1 MFKRLFLAALSI
13 LSLISPTAAQQPA
26 EATDSVASQ
35 PAAEQ
40 KVDKVS
46 YSGVAR
52 KYIIDDII
60 VTGVQH
66 MDQSL
71 LVNLSGLRKG
81 QEVAIPGDEITQS
94 VKRYLNNG
102 LFSDVKMYYKDTQ
115 DGHVAIEI
123 ALKERPRL
131 SKVNFIGLKRS
142 EVKEVHDKV
151 AIMEEAQV
159 TPFLIK
165 RAEKYVKDYFVG
177 KGFYNVVVNVSQR
190 ADRINE
196 NHVILDVNVDKK
208 DKVKVHRLSFHGNN
222 AMSYRKLNK
231 AMKKTNQKGL
241 MNFFRTKKFV
251 KELYEKDLVALVD
264 FYNENGYHDA
274 KVVNQTVAPYKD
286 NMVDID
292 VYIEEGNKYYLG
304 DINWVGNS
312 LYSGE
317 YLSHVLGMK
326 RGDVYDTKKMNKR
339 LFEAD
344 DAVHNLYMDNGYLF
358 SNITPVETRVEGD
371 TIDIEM
377 RVVEGS
383 QATINEVIINGNDKT
398 KEHVVRR
405 EIRTKPGQLFN
416 KSELIRTVRELAQL
430 GHFNPETINPVP
442 QPDYENGTVDI
453 VYNLEE
459 KSNDQIELSG
469 GWGAGM
475 FVGSLGVSFNNF
487 SIQNIFNKE
496 AYSPLPTGDGQKLS
510 LKAQAN
516 GKYFKSLSFSF
527 TEPWLGGKRPNSF
540 SLSGFY
546 SSQTGVSSS
555 YYNNFYNGYSSG
567 YTNTENTVPSK
578 SSISQFRKVSGFSVG
593 FGKRLTWPDD
603 WFVLSLELSYQ
614 HYRLRNW
621 QYFLMQNGQSHN
633 IALGV
638 TLTRNSIDNPIF
650 TRSGSLFSIGVKFT
664 PPYSAFSHH
673 DWRNEDDQ
681 QKLYN
686 FIEYH
691 KWSLKGQVFKPLTP
705 NRKLILMG
713 KFEMGFLGYYDRYR
727 KSPFEKFVMGGDG
740 MSGYSTYGEET
751 IGLRGYENSS
761 LTPRA
766 SSSYSYDGNIYNKYT
781 MELRYPITLQPQ
793 ATVFVLAFAEAG
805 NCWSRFEDYSP
816 FDLKRSAGLGIRIF
830 LPIFGLLGMDWGYGF
845 DEVSGYNGAGGSQFH
860 FVMGQSF

>member
-1 MFKRLFLAALSI
+1 MLKNLLLAALSI
-13 LSLISPTAAQQPA
+13 ISLGLSARAQSVAQPDSLAAS
-26 EATDSVASQ
+26 TDSE
-35 PAAEQ
+35 PQ

-66 MDQSL
+66 MDQTL

-102 LFSDVKMYYKDTQ
+102 LFSDVKMYYKDTK

-142 EVKEVHDKV
+142 DIKDVQDKV

-177 KGFYNVVVNVSQR
+177 KGFFNVEVNVNQR
-190 ADRINE
+190 VDRINE
-196 NHVILDVNVDKK
+196 NHVILDITVDKK
-208 DKVKVHRLSFHGNN
+208 DKVKVHKLNFHGNKV
-222 AMSYRKLNK
+222 MTYRKLNR

-241 MNFFRTKKFV
+241 MNLFRTKKFV
-251 KELYEKDLVALVD
+251 KDLYEKDLVALVD
-264 FYNENGYHDA
+264 YYNEHGYHDA
-274 KVVNQTVAPYKD
+274 KVVNQTVVPYKD
-286 NMVDID
+286 DMVDID

-304 DINWVGNS
+304 DIKWVGNS
-312 LYSGE
+312 IYTGE
-317 YLSHVLGMK
+317 YLSRVLGMK
-326 RGDVYDTKKMNKR
+326 RGDVYDTKKLNKR
-339 LFEAD
+339 LFEED

-358 SNITPVETRVEGD
+358 SNITPVEARVDGD
-371 TIDIEM
+371 TIDLEM
-377 RVVEGS
+377 RVVEGT
-383 QATINEVIINGNDKT
+383 QATINEVVINGNDKT

-405 EIRTKPGQLFN
+405 EIRTKPGQLFS

-442 QPDYENGTVDI
+442 QPNYENGTVDI

-540 SLSGFY
+540 SISGFY

-567 YTNTENTVPSK
+567 YSTSENVVPSK
-578 SSISQFRKVSGFSVG
+578 NSLSQLRRVSGFSVG

-603 WFVLSLELSYQ
+603 WFVLSMDISYQ

-633 IALGV
+633 LALGIS
-638 TLTRNSIDNPIF
+638 LTRNSIDNPIF
-650 TRSGSLFSIGVKFT
+650 TRSGSLFSIGVKLT
-664 PPYSAFSHH
+664 PPYSAFSDH

-681 QKLYN
+681 QKLYK

-705 NRKLILMG
+705 NRKLILMA
-713 KFEMGFLGYYDRYR
+713 KFEMGFLGYYDRFR
-727 KSPFEKFVMGGDG
+727 KSPFEKYVMGGDG

-805 NCWSRFEDYSP
+805 NCWSKFEDYSP
-816 FDLKRSAGLGIRIF
+816 FDLKRSAGVGVRIF

>member
-1 MFKRLFLAALSI
+1 MLKNLLLAALSI
-13 LSLISPTAAQQPA
+13 ISLGLSARAQSVAQPDSIAAS
-26 EATDSVASQ
+26 TDSE
-35 PAAEQ
+35 PQ

-66 MDQSL
+66 MDQTL

-102 LFSDVKMYYKDTQ
+102 LFSDVKMYYKDTKE
-115 DGHVAIEI
+115 GHVAIEI

-142 EVKEVHDKV
+142 DIKDVQDKV

-177 KGFYNVVVNVSQR
+177 KGFFNVEVNVNQR
-190 ADRINE
+190 VDKLND
-196 NHVILDVNVDKK
+196 NHVILDITVDKK
-208 DKVKVHRLSFHGNN
+208 DKVKVHKLNFHGNKV
-222 AMSYRKLNK
+222 MTYRKLNR

-241 MNFFRTKKFV
+241 MNLFRTKKFV
-251 KELYEKDLVALVD
+251 KDLYEKDLVALVD
-264 FYNENGYHDA
+264 YYNEHGYHDA
-274 KVVNQTVAPYKD
+274 KVVNQTVVPYKD
-286 NMVDID
+286 DMVDID

-304 DINWVGNS
+304 DIKWVGNS
-312 LYSGE
+312 IYTGE
-317 YLSHVLGMK
+317 YLSRVLGMK
-326 RGDVYDTKKMNKR
+326 RGDVYDTKKLNKR
-339 LFEAD
+339 LFEED

-358 SNITPVETRVEGD
+358 SNISPVEARVEGD
-371 TIDIEM
+371 TIDLEM
-377 RVVEGS
+377 RVVEGT

-405 EIRTKPGQLFN
+405 EIRTKPGQLFS

-442 QPDYENGTVDI
+442 QPNYENGTVDI

-540 SLSGFY
+540 SISGFY

-555 YYNNFYNGYSSG
+555 YYNNFYNGYTSG
-567 YTNTENTVPSK
+567 YSTTENVVPSK
-578 SSISQFRKVSGFSVG
+578 NSLSQLRRVSGFSVG

-603 WFVLSLELSYQ
+603 WFVLSVDLSYQ

-633 IALGV
+633 LAVGIS
-638 TLTRNSIDNPIF
+638 LTRNSIDNPIF
-650 TRSGSLFSIGVKFT
+650 TRSGSLFSIGVKLT
-664 PPYSAFSHH
+664 PPYSAFSNH

-681 QKLYN
+681 QKLYK

-705 NRKLILMG
+705 NRKLILMA
-713 KFEMGFLGYYDRYR
+713 KFEMGFLGYYNRFR
-727 KSPFEKFVMGGDG
+727 KSPFEKYVMGGDG

-793 ATVFVLAFAEAG
+793 ATVFILAFAEAG
-805 NCWSRFEDYSP
+805 NCWSKFEDYSP
-816 FDLKRSAGLGIRIF
+816 FDLKRSAGVGVRIF

>member
-1 MFKRLFLAALSI
+1 MLKNLLLAALSI
-13 LSLISPTAAQQPA
+13 ISLGLSARAQSVAQPDSIAAS
-26 EATDSVASQ
+26 TDSE
-35 PAAEQ
+35 PQ

-66 MDQSL
+66 MDQTL

-102 LFSDVKMYYKDTQ
+102 LFSDVKMYYKDTKE
-115 DGHVAIEI
+115 GHVAIEV

-142 EVKEVHDKV
+142 DIKDVQDKV

-177 KGFYNVVVNVSQR
+177 KGFFNVEVNVNQR
-190 ADRINE
+190 VDKLND
-196 NHVILDVNVDKK
+196 NHVILDITVDKK
-208 DKVKVHRLSFHGNN
+208 DKVKVHKLNFHGNKV
-222 AMSYRKLNK
+222 MTYRKLNR

-241 MNFFRTKKFV
+241 MNLFRTKKFV
-251 KELYEKDLVALVD
+251 KDLYEKDLVALVD
-264 FYNENGYHDA
+264 YYNEHGYHDA
-274 KVVNQTVAPYKD
+274 KVVNQTVVPYKD
-286 NMVDID
+286 DMVDID

-304 DINWVGNS
+304 DIKWVGNS
-312 LYSGE
+312 IYTGE
-317 YLSHVLGMK
+317 YLSRVLGMK
-326 RGDVYDTKKMNKR
+326 RGDVYDTKKLNKR
-339 LFEAD
+339 LFEED

-358 SNITPVETRVEGD
+358 SNISPVEARVEGD
-371 TIDIEM
+371 TIDLEM
-377 RVVEGS
+377 RVVEGT

-405 EIRTKPGQLFN
+405 EIRTKPGQLFS

-442 QPDYENGTVDI
+442 QPNYENGTVDI

-540 SLSGFY
+540 SISGFY

-555 YYNNFYNGYSSG
+555 YYNNFYNGYTSG
-567 YTNTENTVPSK
+567 YSTTENVVPSK
-578 SSISQFRKVSGFSVG
+578 NSLSQLRRVSGFSVG

-603 WFVLSLELSYQ
+603 WFVLSVDLSYQ

-633 IALGV
+633 LAVGIS
-638 TLTRNSIDNPIF
+638 LTRNSIDNPIF
-650 TRSGSLFSIGVKFT
+650 TRSGSLFSIGVKLT
-664 PPYSAFSHH
+664 PPYSAFSNH

-681 QKLYN
+681 QKLYK

-705 NRKLILMG
+705 NRKLILMA
-713 KFEMGFLGYYDRYR
+713 KFEMGFLGYYNRFR
-727 KSPFEKFVMGGDG
+727 KSPFEKYVMGGDG

-793 ATVFVLAFAEAG
+793 ATVFILAFAEAG
-805 NCWSRFEDYSP
+805 NCWSKFEDYSP
-816 FDLKRSAGLGIRIF
+816 FDLKRSAGVGVRIF

>member
-1 MFKRLFLAALSI
+1 MLKNLLLAALS
-13 LSLISPTAAQQPA
+13 LISLGLSARAQSVAQPDSIAAS
-26 EATDSVASQ
+26 TDSE
-35 PAAEQ
+35 PQ

-66 MDQSL
+66 MDQTL

-102 LFSDVKMYYKDTQ
+102 LFSDVKMYYKDTKE
-115 DGHVAIEI
+115 GHVAIEV

-142 EVKEVHDKV
+142 DIKDVQDKV

-177 KGFYNVVVNVSQR
+177 KGFFNVEVNVNQR
-190 ADRINE
+190 VDKLND
-196 NHVILDVNVDKK
+196 NHVILDITVDKK
-208 DKVKVHRLSFHGNN
+208 DKVKVHKLNFHGNKV
-222 AMSYRKLNK
+222 MTYRKLNR

-241 MNFFRTKKFV
+241 MNLFRTKKFV
-251 KELYEKDLVALVD
+251 KDLYEKDLVALVD
-264 FYNENGYHDA
+264 YYNEHGYHDA
-274 KVVNQTVAPYKD
+274 KVVNQTVVPYKD
-286 NMVDID
+286 DMVDID

-304 DINWVGNS
+304 DIKWVGNS
-312 LYSGE
+312 IYTGE
-317 YLSHVLGMK
+317 YLSRVLGMK
-326 RGDVYDTKKMNKR
+326 RGDVYDTKKLNKR
-339 LFEAD
+339 LFEED

-358 SNITPVETRVEGD
+358 SNISPVEARVEGD
-371 TIDIEM
+371 TIDLEM
-377 RVVEGS
+377 RVVEGT

-405 EIRTKPGQLFN
+405 EIRTKPGQLFS

-442 QPDYENGTVDI
+442 QPNYENGTVDI

-540 SLSGFY
+540 SISGFY

-555 YYNNFYNGYSSG
+555 YYNNFYNGYTSG
-567 YTNTENTVPSK
+567 YSTTENVVPSK
-578 SSISQFRKVSGFSVG
+578 NSLSQLRRVSGFSVG

-603 WFVLSLELSYQ
+603 WFVLSVDLSYQ

-633 IALGV
+633 LAVGIS
-638 TLTRNSIDNPIF
+638 LTRNSIDNPIF
-650 TRSGSLFSIGVKFT
+650 TRSGSLFSIGVKLT
-664 PPYSAFSHH
+664 PPYSAFSNH

-681 QKLYN
+681 QKLYK

-705 NRKLILMG
+705 NRKLILMA
-713 KFEMGFLGYYDRYR
+713 KFEMGFLGYYNRFR
-727 KSPFEKFVMGGDG
+727 KSPFEKYVMGGDG

-793 ATVFVLAFAEAG
+793 ATVFILAFAEAG
-805 NCWSRFEDYSP
+805 NCWSKFEDYSP
-816 FDLKRSAGLGIRIF
+816 FDLKRSAGVGVRIF